1 VDRELTAYPG
11 DRQLLQSLGTQS
23 ILALPLPGK
32 DRAVG
37 AISLAMVQRERA
49 WTEAEVQELR
59 LVAEV
64 FSNVLRRQDAE
75 AEMDRH
81 AQEAAHAGRVATL
94 GELAAS
100 LAHELNQPLT
110 AILSNANAARRFLE
124 AAPPNLQE
132 VREILADIA
141 ADDRRASDVIQRIRA
156 MLRKGELD
164 RRGLDLNE
172 LVTDAVRL
180 VSSDAVLRQVRIDEQ
195 LADSAIQIS
204 GDRVQLQQ
212 VVINLLLNGLDVSA
226 GLAHPRRIVIG
237 TGARNREATV
247 TLRDWGSGI
256 PTEALS
262 HIFEP
267 FFTTK
272 RAGLGMGLSISRS
285 IVEAHGGRI
294 WAANNSDGGATVGF
308 AIPRSDGP
316 PA

>member
-1 VDRELTAYPG
+1 V
-11 DRQLLQSLGTQS
+11 
-23 ILALPLPGK
+23 
-32 DRAVG
+32 
-37 AISLAMVQRERA
+37 
-49 WTEAEVQELR
+49 
-59 LVAEV
+59 
-64 FSNVLRRQDAE
+64 
-75 AEMDRH
+75 
-81 AQEAAHAGRVATL
+81 
-94 GELAAS
+94 
-100 LAHELNQPLT
+100 
-110 AILSNANAARRFLE
+110 
-124 AAPPNLQE
+124 
-132 VREILADIA
+132 
-141 ADDRRASDVIQRIRA
+141 
-156 MLRKGELD
+156 
-164 RRGLDLNE
+164 
-172 LVTDAVRL
+172 
-180 VSSDAVLRQVRIDEQ
+180 
-195 LADSAIQIS
+195 AIQIS

-237 TGARNREATV
+237 TGVLNQEATV